1 MKTVTRLN
9 SIILLVSAIVLNIQ
23 ADEIF
28 SVQDIRIEGLQ
39 RVSAGT
45 VFGSL
50 PINIGDQ
57 VDESILR
64 ASTRA
69 LFRTG
74 YFADVL
80 LSRENNILVITLAER
95 PSVNE
100 IILEG
105 NKAIETDQ
113 LLGALRDNGLA
124 EGQIFRQIILE
135 GMSQELER
143 QYVAQGR
150 YGAIVKTEVSDL
162 PRNRVSIKI
171 DIDEGDVAKIR
182 HINLVGN
189 SEFLDTELLDQ
200 FEQKKTGWLSWITS
214 DDKYSR
220 EKLSSDLETLESFYL
235 DRGYLEF
242 EILNTQVSV
251 SPDKESVFITI
262 NINEGDIFSVGEI
275 KLAGELII
283 SEEQVRNLILLQPEK
298 TFSQI
303 LMTTSSEYITQR
315 LGNEGY
321 TFAEVQGYPQLD
333 SDNNK
338 TDVTFLI
345 DPKKRAYVRRIE
357 FRGNTKTADSVL
369 RREMRQ
375 MEGGSANNALIDL
388 SKVRLERVGFFKEVN
403 VDTVPVTGTDDQVDV
418 VYTVEEQPSGS
429 VGANLGYSQGYGLM
443 LGANL
448 TENNFLGTG
457 KQVGVGINKSTYQ
470 SSLNFSYTEPYFT
483 ADGVSA
489 GYSIFARETD
499 YSRLRLQPF
508 SQNTRG
514 ANLNWSYPI
523 SEIQRIGFGIGYE
536 YLELNL
542 GDYVSSQIIEDF
554 VSANG
559 NWFKSVNFNLNWV
572 KSTLNRG
579 IFATRGTSQRLGL
592 DLSMPGSGLEYYKVT
607 YKGSHLR
614 GLGKQLSLK
623 LRADLGYGES
633 YGDTTQMPFFKN
645 FYSGGLGSVRGY
657 KKYTLGPRNSP
668 QGGFYS
674 YSRPTG
680 GNVQIVLGAEVIF
693 PLPFV
698 KDQRSLQSSLFF
710 DAGNIFNTKCGNS
723 EINCFNPKEG
733 ELRYSV
739 GVGATWL
746 SGFGPITFSIAKPL
760 NSQPGDETEVFQFSL
775 GNQF

>member
-1 MKTVTRLN
+1 MKTLTRLN
-9 SIILLVSAIVLNIQ
+9 SIILLVSAIALNIQ

-333 SDNNK
+333 PDNNK

-523 SEIQRIGFGIGYE
+523 TEIQRIGFGIGYE